1 MHERLMV
8 RIPGGEVP
16 SRRRTATTLDSTL
29 CRADQVDRPRR
40 DAGRPRPRHM
50 CGPMGRAGPA
60 IDIGAK
66 AGYKGRPIKH
76 MTSDRLSSIMD
87 ERGLYVQV

>member
-1 MHERLMV
+1 
-8 RIPGGEVP
+8 
-16 SRRRTATTLDSTL
+16 
-29 CRADQVDRPRR
+29 
-40 DAGRPRPRHM
+40 
-50 CGPMGRAGPA
+50 MGRAGPA